1 MNSQHST
8 TKQQGGASLPH
19 YSEFLAQHFG
29 TSKTFSTYRTALR
42 KFEKFCAETGKRPLN
57 GETAFAFRLHLS
69 HEYSKSKTINTY
81 WTAVVRYLHFAVGEV
96 GGPPIINFDTLDNR
110 VRKEAPLPPQR
121 TWRDRVLYHE
131 LWMDGIPKLRAYF
144 EELEPPTKNDA
155 FGRRLT
161 VLRDVALFWT
171 LYETAARTA
180 EVGRLTRSDFAA
192 LRDGNLVTVKGKG
205 NRPHVLRL
213 LRNGS
218 SRAVPAL
225 EAYLSERTDTS
236 DALFVS
242 HSRNSEGKRLS
253 VTSIYKAIKRPMEVI
268 GLDGRVTP
276 HHIRHYR
283 AATMLQSGAGLEA
296 VQEILN
302 HVSADTTRE
311 SYAYFLPEHNVDS
324 AFENSV
330 IL

>member
-1 MNSQHST
+1 
-8 TKQQGGASLPH
+8 
-19 YSEFLAQHFG
+19 
-29 TSKTFSTYRTALR
+29 
-42 KFEKFCAETGKRPLN
+42 
-57 GETAFAFRLHLS
+57 LHLS
-69 HEYSKSKTINTY
+69 DEYSKGKTINTY
-81 WTAVVRYLHFAVGEV
+81 WTVVSRYLHFVVGEV
-96 GGPPIINFDTLDNR
+96 GGAPIINFDALDNR
-110 VRKEAPLPPQR
+110 IRKEAPLPPDR

-144 EELEPPTKNDA
+144 EVLEPPTEDDS

-161 VLRDVALFWT
+161 ALRDTALFWT

-192 LRDGNLVTVKGKG
+192 LKDGRLVSVKGKG

-225 EAYLSERTDTS
+225 GAYLSERTDTNE
-236 DALFVS
+236 ALFVS
-242 HSRNSEGKRLS
+242 HSRNSDGKRLS
-253 VTSIYKAIKRPMEVI
+253 VTSIYNAIKRPMRTL

-283 AATMLQSGAGLEA
+283 AATMLQNGVGLEA

-302 HVSADTTRE
+302 HVSAETTRE
-311 SYAYFLPEHNVDS
+311 SYAYFLPEYSVDS
-324 AFENSV
+324 AFENGV